1 MALFYAATFWLG
13 RCAARRSETGSFH
26 DMVVAG
32 RRLGLGVG
40 VFTMTATW
48 VDGGYV
54 NGTAEQTYAAGL
66 LHVQAPWATR
76 SASSSAAS
84 RGTCTSNASSPRATR
99 RPRAGCRSPQGQAA
113 WSRRFHP
120 P

>member
-1 MALFYAATFWLG
+1 MTRPGALLAMALFYAATFWLG
-13 RCAARRSETGSFH
+13 RWAARRSETGSFH

-76 SASSSAAS
+76 SASSSADCGLLPS
-84 RGTCTSNASSPRATR
+84 CE
-99 RPRAGCRSPQGQAA
+99 GQPA